1 MCHCGLCLGQCCRG
15 GTAVLSCRPSP
26 LLLIRKGSVIET
38 AENGLMLANF
48 AFATYETL
56 SYPVRPGDRLMLY
69 TDGVVEAEDARR
81 SIRKGAFL

>member
-1 MCHCGLCLGQCCRG
+1 
-15 GTAVLSCRPSP
+15 
-26 LLLIRKGSVIET
+26 
-38 AENGLMLANF
+38 MLANF